1 MCTTT
6 QNNNQV
12 SKEDKQLVILIILI
26 FAIITCHPCLSQQI
40 AIQLDVQIYSLVR
53 IISVIMFV
61 VAIVIMKG
69 TGGKD
74 GKSNAKRGEEVT
86 NTKQHMS

>member
-12 SKEDKQLVILIILI
+12 SKDDKQLVILILLI

-53 IISVIMFV
+53 IISIIMFV
-61 VAIVIMKG
+61 VAIVIMKF
-69 TGGKD
+69 GGKD
-74 GKSNAKRGEEVT
+74 ERGEEVT
-86 NTKQHMS
+86 NTKQHIS

>member
-26 FAIITCHPCLSQQI
+26 LAIISFHPCLS
-40 AIQLDVQIYSLVR
+40 IQLDIEIYSLVR

-61 VAIVIMKG
+61 VAIVMMKF
-69 TGGKD
+69 TGGKGD
-74 GKSNAKRGEEVT
+74 KNNAKRGEEVT
-86 NTKQHMS
+86 NAKHHIS